1 MSPTSAVDR
10 REILKSISVF
20 RDLTERDFEE
30 LVSIT
35 TTRRLAAKEVL
46 FHKGDP
52 GVQLYGVMRGRLKVS
67 AAGADGKE
75 VVFGLMGPGEV
86 IGEIALLDSRPRSGT
101 VAAMEEAELLSLHR
115 RDLISF
121 LERRPRV
128 AIQLAEVLA
137 GRLRRLSELMED
149 TLFRTLPS
157 RLAKR
162 LLSLAEAYGRRTPS
176 GLVIDLKL
184 PQHELGEMV
193 GTSRE
198 SINKQLRAWVDE
210 GLVRLEKG
218 QIVLRDEDAL
228 QSLARFL
235 TM

>member
-1 MSPTSAVDR
+1 MSAIGR
-10 REILKSISVF
+10 RELLKSISVF
-20 RDLTERDFEE
+20 RELSERDFEE

-35 TTRRLAAKEVL
+35 TTRRLKAKEAL

-52 GVQLYGVMRGRLKVS
+52 GVQLYGALRGRLKVT

-86 IGEIALLDSRPRSGT
+86 IGEIALFDSRPRTGT
-101 VAAMEEAELLSLHR
+101 VVAMEEAELLALHR
-115 RDLISF
+115 RDLIPF

-128 AIQLAEVLA
+128 AIHFAEVLA

-162 LLSLAEAYGRRTPS
+162 LLSLAESYGERTP
-176 GLVIDLKL
+176 GGVVIRLKL

-198 SINKQLRAWVDE
+198 SINKQLRAWVEE

-218 QIVLRDEDAL
+218 HIVLRDEDAL